1 MGIKTDKHKTRMYMD
16 SIIKNSLHFSKNML
30 ITYFFLVSGMN
41 AMPWALSDDEQMYEG
56 YPSGDGKNEEPSNI
70 NPITDTK
77 QKNNN
82 DPDSDVKPWV
92 WIVGGVAVLIVVG
105 LVLMMIKKKKKERE
119 ATAGLQ
125 Q

>member
-1 MGIKTDKHKTRMYMD
+1 
-16 SIIKNSLHFSKNML
+16 ML

-41 AMPWALSDDEQMYEG
+41 AIPLALSDDEQMYEG
-56 YPSGDGKNEEPSNI
+56 YSSGDGKTTEEPSNI
-70 NPITDTK
+70 NPVFTPTPTK

-92 WIVGGVAVLIVVG
+92 WIAGGVVAVLIVVC
-105 LVLMMIKKKKKERE
+105 LLMTIKKKQKQRE